1 MGWTESYYI
10 SYQSTQIITLTSTIP
25 CLITTSYTTT
35 YVYDCNEC
43 HGSTTSP
50 IPPPGIEQYICSTK
64 SCSAGPNEVEPT
76 NFAPGESAQA
86 NLVDANSNIIG
97 QTDLGA
103 DHCTIW
109 YPFDNQA
116 DADNL
121 PACGGDVPDSGG
133 GTCGVSVITYNYV
146 TDGQTIQTATTIPQH
161 GCGPYEKLSGF
172 ARRHDSSGIQVLFY
186 VWAVAAVTSALG
198 MLLL

>member
-1 MGWTESYYI
+1 MGWTESYYT
-10 SYQSTQIITLTSTIP
+10 SYWSTQIITLTSTIP

-43 HGSTTSP
+43 HGGQTST
-50 IPPPGIEQYICSTK
+50 ICSSK
-64 SCSAGPNEVEPT
+64 SCSYNDDSVEPT
-76 NFAPGESAQA
+76 NFNPGESAQA
-86 NLVDANSNIIG
+86 NLVDANSNVLG
-97 QTDLGA
+97 QTQVEA
-103 DHCTIW
+103 DHCSVW
-109 YPFDNQA
+109 YPFNENA
-116 DADNL
+116 DPESL
-121 PACGGDVPDSGG
+121 PECGGGGPAPDNGG

-172 ARRHDSSGIQVLFY
+172 ARRHDSSGILVLFY
-186 VWAVAAVTSALG
+186 AWAVTAVASALG